1 MQTLHSASVFL
12 TTTALQRVVA
22 LPSGE
27 ERSRWRSD
35 RRVTPSIQAGPTT
48 TLHVFW
54 SSSSSFSSISIII
67 WSSDLPHS
75 LYTSLAHHYSA
86 CLPHH
91 HHPQEGK
98 NREVAN
104 TKVNEIKKEVYN
116 TQKRDYT
123 RMVDDTMESNEGGE
137 RKLSVD
143 EHRAMLE
150 VVVMII
156 IHYN

>member
-1 MQTLHSASVFL
+1 M
-12 TTTALQRVVA
+12 
-22 LPSGE
+22 
-27 ERSRWRSD
+27 
-35 RRVTPSIQAGPTT
+35 
-48 TLHVFW
+48 
-54 SSSSSFSSISIII
+54 
-67 WSSDLPHS
+67 
-75 LYTSLAHHYSA
+75 
-86 CLPHH
+86 
-91 HHPQEGK
+91 
-98 NREVAN
+98 AN